1 MRPDERVE
9 TAAQLLGPRVERD
22 VPFGPMTTYRI
33 GGNAAL
39 LYRVRS
45 LADLWHV
52 SSVLSQVDIDV
63 VVAGRGSNML
73 VSDDGFGGLVLVLA
87 GFVDDVELPER
98 GSSDPEVCF
107 GGGVALPVAARLT
120 VGHGLS
126 GFEWAVGVPGSIGG
140 AVRMNAGGHGSDMAT
155 SLESVRLFHLK
166 RGLDVIVSAVDL
178 GMRFRGS
185 ALTDDHVVLSATVR
199 LEWADDPEEGD
210 RRLADIVSWRREH
223 QPGGQNAGSV
233 FVNPEPDKV
242 SAGALIDV
250 LGLRGFRIG
259 SAQVSPKHANFIQA
273 DEGGSALDVLRVM
286 STVRERVKEAHGYD
300 LRSEIRLLG
309 FADTEDDRIRAV
321 AAEGPDVRVATI
333 RLEQAIERA
342 SVPASTSTADHSI
355 PVATLE
361 GRVTAESLDGLT
373 PEAMEELREVFAG
386 DVTAETGRPSDVV
399 VGDAGSEGSTEHA
412 SPRGLDD
419 EVGPAS
425 GGVDDTGRV
434 VIVDDDLRL
443 ADDVA
448 FPQDEHSRTVH
459 VAPTSQRIIIT
470 DDTLGEDGQRVAELV
485 EFDVRTSAL
494 KRLFTRRR
502 TGSLSVGARRKAVLF
517 GVGATV
523 VLVLSAVL
531 VLASPLVAVERVDV
545 EGATYADAALIESVV
560 ESMKGISVLTVDT
573 QSARRRLEAD
583 PWIASARISTY
594 LPDRVLIELEERRPA
609 AWFLGVD
616 NRARVIDV
624 EGRVLAVVEGRP
636 TEFTWID
643 GVGPNLVAGS
653 IADPAYRAAAQLA
666 MSLPD
671 EIEPLVD
678 HLGVTSTSE
687 VTMTLTTGTVVN
699 FGQPVDMRN
708 KLVSVVVLL
717 RRQDPNKIIAI
728 DVSGGTPVVQSS

>member
-1 MRPDERVE
+1 MRQEMLE

-22 VPFGPMTTYRI
+22 APFGAMTTYRV
-33 GGNAAL
+33 GGTAAM

-63 VVAGRGSNML
+63 IVAGRGSNML
-73 VSDDGFGGLVLVLA
+73 VSDNGFAGLVLVLT
-87 GFVDDVELPER
+87 GFADDSTLPDRASGE
-98 GSSDPEVCF
+98 SEVRF
-107 GGGVALPVAARLT
+107 GGAVALPVAARLS

-155 SLESVRLFHLK
+155 SLESVRVFHLK
-166 RGLDVIVSAVDL
+166 RGLDVSVSAVDL

-185 ALTDDHVVLSATVR
+185 ALTDEHVVLSASLR
-199 LEWADDPEEGD
+199 LAWADKPEEGEQ
-210 RRLADIVSWRREH
+210 RLAEIVAWRREN

-233 FVNPEPDKV
+233 FVNPEPGKV

-250 LGLRGFRIG
+250 LGLRGFRVG

-273 DEGGSALDVLRVM
+273 DDGGSAMDVLRVM
-286 STVRERVKEAHGYD
+286 SEVRRRVEEAHGYD
-300 LRSEIRLLG
+300 LRSEIRLVG
-309 FADTEDDRIRAV
+309 FEGIEDDQLRNV
-321 AAEGPDVRVATI
+321 VTSESTSHVATI

-342 SVPASTSTADHSI
+342 SASTNSTTTDHSI

-373 PEAMEELREVFAG
+373 PEAIAELREVFKG
-386 DVTAETGRPSDVV
+386 DVTAERVRPVV
-399 VGDAGSEGSTEHA
+399 ELGAETVS
-412 SPRGLDD
+412 
-419 EVGPAS
+419 PAS
-425 GGVDDTGRV
+425 APVDAVSGDDDRV
-434 VIVDDDLRL
+434 VIIDDDLRS
-443 ADDVA
+443 ADDVD
-448 FPQDEHSRTVH
+448 FPQDVLSKTVH

-470 DDTLGEDGQRVAELV
+470 DDTLGEDGQRVAELI
-485 EFDVRTSAL
+485 EFDARTSAL
-494 KRLFTRRR
+494 RRVFSRRR
-502 TGSLSVGARRKAVLF
+502 LGSLSVGARRKALLY
-517 GVGATV
+517 GGGGTV
-523 VLVLSAVL
+523 VVILAAML

-545 EGATYADAALIESVV
+545 EGVTYADSALVESVA
-560 ESMKGISVLTVDT
+560 ESLQGVSVLTVDT
-573 QSARRRLEAD
+573 ETARRRLEAD

-594 LPDRVLIELEERRPA
+594 LPDRVLIEVQERRPA
-609 AWFLGVD
+609 AWFPGVD

-624 EGRVLAVVEGRP
+624 EGRVLAVVDGRP
-636 TEFTWID
+636 TEYLWID

-666 MSLPD
+666 LSLPT

-678 HLGVTSTSE
+678 HLGVTAASE
-687 VTMTLTTGTVVN
+687 VTMTLTTGTLIN

-717 RRQDPNKIIAI
+717 RRQDPNEIISI

>member
-1 MRPDERVE
+1 MTSSAVLD

-22 VPFGPMTTYRI
+22 VAFGAMTTYRV
-33 GGNAAL
+33 GGTAAL

-73 VSDDGFGGLVLVLA
+73 VADEGFAGLVLVLT
-87 GFVDDVELPER
+87 GFADDSVLPDR
-98 GSSDPEVCF
+98 ASGNADVHF
-107 GGGVALPVAARLT
+107 GGAVALPVAARLS
-120 VGHGLS
+120 VGHGLT

-166 RGLDVIVSAVDL
+166 RGLDVTVSAVDL

-185 ALTDDHVVLSATVR
+185 ALTDEHVVLSASMQ
-199 LEWADDPEEGD
+199 LAWADDPEAGEQ
-210 RRLADIVSWRREH
+210 RLAEIVAWRREN

-233 FVNPEPDKV
+233 FVNPEPGKV

-250 LGLRGFRIG
+250 LGLRGFRVG

-273 DEGGSALDVLRVM
+273 DDGGSALDVLRVM
-286 STVRERVKEAHGYD
+286 SEVRRRVHDAHGYN
-300 LRSEIRLLG
+300 LHSEIRLVG
-309 FADTEDDRIRAV
+309 FEGVEDDHLRNVVIS
-321 AAEGPDVRVATI
+321 ESTSHVATI

-342 SVPASTSTADHSI
+342 AAPTQSSTIDHSI

-373 PEAMEELREVFAG
+373 AEAIAELREVFAG
-386 DVTAETGRPSDVV
+386 DVTAERARPQVEATAQDAAPTSAPPQPLSD
-399 VGDAGSEGSTEHA
+399 
-412 SPRGLDD
+412 DD
-419 EVGPAS
+419 
-425 GGVDDTGRV
+425 RV
-434 VIVDDDLRL
+434 VIVDDDLRS
-443 ADDVA
+443 ADDVD
-448 FPQDEHSRTVH
+448 FPQDVMSKTVH

-470 DDTLGEDGQRVAELV
+470 DDTLGDDGQRVAELV
-485 EFDVRTSAL
+485 EFDARTSAL
-494 KRLFTRRR
+494 KRVLTRRR
-502 TGSLSVGARRKAVLF
+502 MTSLSVGTRRKALLYGGGGSV
-517 GVGATV
+517 VV
-523 VLVLSAVL
+523 VLVAML
-531 VLASPLVAVERVDV
+531 VLASPLVAVERVDI
-545 EGATYADAALIESVV
+545 EGVTYADAALVDSVA
-560 ESMKGISVLTVDT
+560 ESMKGVSVLTVDT
-573 QSARRRLEAD
+573 ETARRRLEAD

-594 LPDRVLIELEERRPA
+594 LPDRVLIEVQERRPA
-609 AWFLGVD
+609 GWFLGVD

-624 EGRVLAVVEGRP
+624 EGRVLALVDGRP
-636 TEFTWID
+636 TDYLWID

-666 MSLPD
+666 LSLPT

-678 HLGVTSTSE
+678 HLGVTPSSE

-717 RRQDPNKIIAI
+717 RRQDPNEIISI

>member
-1 MRPDERVE
+1 MNRTERIE

-22 VPFGPMTTYRI
+22 VPFGSMTTYRV

-39 LYRVRS
+39 LYRVGS

-73 VSDDGFGGLVLVLA
+73 VADAGFEGLVLVLS
-87 GFVDDVELPER
+87 GFADETVLPER
-98 GSSDPEVCF
+98 GVGAPEVRF
-107 GGGVALPVAARLT
+107 GAGVALPVAARVT
-120 VGHGLS
+120 VGHGLT
-126 GFEWAVGVPGSIGG
+126 GFEWAVGVPGSVGG

-155 SLESVRLFHLK
+155 ALESVRLFHLK
-166 RGLDVIVSAVDL
+166 RGLDVTVSAVDL

-199 LEWADDPEEGD
+199 LAWTDDPTAGD
-210 RRLADIVSWRREH
+210 ERLAEIVAWRREH

-233 FVNPEPDKV
+233 FVNPEPGKV

-259 SAQVSPKHANFIQA
+259 SAQVSSKHANFIQA
-273 DEGGSALDVLRVM
+273 DEGGNALDVLRVM
-286 STVRERVKEAHGYD
+286 STLRERVKEAHGYD
-300 LRSEIRLLG
+300 LRSEIRLVG
-309 FADTEDDRIRAV
+309 FDDPDGALMHSM
-321 AAEGPDVRVATI
+321 ASAESDSRVATI

-342 SVPASTSTADHSI
+342 AAPTNATADHSI

-361 GRVTAESLDGLT
+361 GRVTGESQDGLT
-373 PEAMEELREVFAG
+373 PEALEELRAVFAG
-386 DVTAETGRPSDVV
+386 DVTAGTARPAEGTSSEQSGSVPV
-399 VGDAGSEGSTEHA
+399 APTDAGTADVPPSA
-412 SPRGLDD
+412 DD
-419 EVGPAS
+419 S
-425 GGVDDTGRV
+425 GRI

-443 ADDVA
+443 ADDVD

-494 KRLFTRRR
+494 KRLLARRR
-502 TGSLSVGARRKAVLF
+502 RSGMSLGARRKALLVGSG
-517 GVGATV
+517 GVV
-523 VLVLSAVL
+523 VLVLATML

-545 EGATYADAALIESVV
+545 EGATYADAALIESVA

-573 QSARRRLEAD
+573 QSAKRRLEGD
-583 PWIASARISTY
+583 PWIASVRISTF
-594 LPDRVLIELEERRPA
+594 LPDRVLIEVEERRPA

-624 EGRVLAVVEGRP
+624 EGRVLAVVDGRP
-636 TEFTWID
+636 TEYMWID
-643 GVGPNLVAGS
+643 GVGPNLVPGS

-666 MSLPD
+666 KSLPA

-678 HLGVTSTSE
+678 HLGVTATSE
-687 VTMTLTTGTVVN
+687 VTMTLTTGTVIN

-717 RRQDPNKIIAI
+717 RRQDPNEIIAI
-728 DVSGGTPVVQSS
+728 DVSGGTPVVQTS

>member
-1 MRPDERVE
+1 MTSSAVLD

-22 VPFGPMTTYRI
+22 VAFGAMTTYRV
-33 GGNAAL
+33 GGTAAL

-73 VSDDGFGGLVLVLA
+73 VADEGFAGLVLVLT
-87 GFVDDVELPER
+87 GFADDSVLPDRES
-98 GSSDPEVCF
+98 GKSDVHF
-107 GGGVALPVAARLT
+107 GGAVALPVAARLS
-120 VGHGLS
+120 VGHGLT

-166 RGLDVIVSAVDL
+166 RGLDVTVSAVDL

-185 ALTDDHVVLSATVR
+185 ALTDEHVVLSASMQ
-199 LEWADDPEEGD
+199 LAWADDPEAGEQ
-210 RRLADIVSWRREH
+210 RLAEIVAWRREN

-233 FVNPEPDKV
+233 FVNPEPGKV

-250 LGLRGFRIG
+250 LGLRGFRVG

-273 DEGGSALDVLRVM
+273 DDGGSALDVLRVM
-286 STVRERVKEAHGYD
+286 SEVRRRVHDAHGYD
-300 LRSEIRLLG
+300 LHSEIRLVG
-309 FADTEDDRIRAV
+309 FESVEDDQLRNVV
-321 AAEGPDVRVATI
+321 ASESTSHVATI

-342 SVPASTSTADHSI
+342 AAPTQSTTVDHSI

-373 PEAMEELREVFAG
+373 DEAIAELREVFAG
-386 DVTAETGRPSDVV
+386 DVTAERVRPQVESTVQDAAPTSVPAQPLSD
-399 VGDAGSEGSTEHA
+399 
-412 SPRGLDD
+412 DD
-419 EVGPAS
+419 
-425 GGVDDTGRV
+425 RV
-434 VIVDDDLRL
+434 VIVDDDLRS
-443 ADDVA
+443 ADDVD
-448 FPQDEHSRTVH
+448 FPQDVMSKTVH

-470 DDTLGEDGQRVAELV
+470 DDTLGDDGQRVAELV
-485 EFDVRTSAL
+485 EFDARTSAL
-494 KRLFTRRR
+494 KRVLSRRR
-502 TGSLSVGARRKAVLF
+502 LKSVSVSTRRKALLYGGGGSV
-517 GVGATV
+517 VV
-523 VLVLSAVL
+523 VLAAML

-545 EGATYADAALIESVV
+545 EGVTYADAALVDSVA
-560 ESMKGISVLTVDT
+560 ESMKGVSVLTVDT
-573 QSARRRLEAD
+573 ETARRRLEAD

-594 LPDRVLIELEERRPA
+594 LPDRVLIEVQERRPA
-609 AWFLGVD
+609 GWFLGVD
-616 NRARVIDV
+616 NRARVVDV
-624 EGRVLAVVEGRP
+624 EGRVLAVVDGRP
-636 TEFTWID
+636 TDYLWID

-666 MSLPD
+666 LSLPT

-678 HLGVTSTSE
+678 HLGVTPSSE

-717 RRQDPNKIIAI
+717 RRQDPNEIISI

>member
-1 MRPDERVE
+1 MRQEMLE

-22 VPFGPMTTYRI
+22 APFGAMTTYRV
-33 GGNAAL
+33 GGTAAM

-63 VVAGRGSNML
+63 IVAGRGSNML
-73 VSDDGFGGLVLVLA
+73 VSDNGFAGLVLVLT
-87 GFVDDVELPER
+87 GFADDSTLPDRASGE
-98 GSSDPEVCF
+98 SEVRF
-107 GGGVALPVAARLT
+107 GGAVALPVAARLS

-155 SLESVRLFHLK
+155 SLESVRVFHLK
-166 RGLDVIVSAVDL
+166 RGLDVSVSAVDL

-185 ALTDDHVVLSATVR
+185 ALTDEHVVLSASLR
-199 LEWADDPEEGD
+199 LAWADKPEEGEQ
-210 RRLADIVSWRREH
+210 RLAEIVAWRREN

-233 FVNPEPDKV
+233 FVNPEPGKV

-250 LGLRGFRIG
+250 LGVRGFRVG

-273 DEGGSALDVLRVM
+273 DDGGSAMDVLRVM
-286 STVRERVKEAHGYD
+286 SEVRRRVEEAHGYD
-300 LRSEIRLLG
+300 LRSEIRLVG
-309 FADTEDDRIRAV
+309 FEGIEDDQLRNV
-321 AAEGPDVRVATI
+321 V
-333 RLEQAIERA
+333 
-342 SVPASTSTADHSI
+342 TS
-355 PVATLE
+355 E

-373 PEAMEELREVFAG
+373 PEAIAELREVFKG
-386 DVTAETGRPSDVV
+386 DVTAERVRPVV
-399 VGDAGSEGSTEHA
+399 ELGAETVS
-412 SPRGLDD
+412 
-419 EVGPAS
+419 PAS
-425 GGVDDTGRV
+425 APVDAVSGDDDRV
-434 VIVDDDLRL
+434 VIIDDDLRS
-443 ADDVA
+443 ADDVD
-448 FPQDEHSRTVH
+448 FPQDVLSKTVH

-470 DDTLGEDGQRVAELV
+470 DDTLGEDGQRVAELI
-485 EFDVRTSAL
+485 EFDARTSAL
-494 KRLFTRRR
+494 RRVFSRRR
-502 TGSLSVGARRKAVLF
+502 LGSLSVGARRKALLY
-517 GVGATV
+517 GGGGTV
-523 VLVLSAVL
+523 VVILAAML

-545 EGATYADAALIESVV
+545 EGVTYADSALVESVA
-560 ESMKGISVLTVDT
+560 ESLQGVSVLTVDT
-573 QSARRRLEAD
+573 ETARRRLEAD

-594 LPDRVLIELEERRPA
+594 LPDRVLIEVQERRPA
-609 AWFLGVD
+609 AWFPGVD

-624 EGRVLAVVEGRP
+624 EGRVLAVVDGRP
-636 TEFTWID
+636 TEYLWID

-666 MSLPD
+666 LSLPT

-678 HLGVTSTSE
+678 HLGVTAASE
-687 VTMTLTTGTVVN
+687 VTMTLTTGTLIN

-717 RRQDPNKIIAI
+717 RRQDPNEIISI

>member
-1 MRPDERVE
+1 MSGSERVE
-9 TAAQLLGPRVERD
+9 TAARLLGPRVERD
-22 VPFGPMTTYRI
+22 VPFGSMTTYRV

-39 LYRVRS
+39 LYRVGS

-73 VSDDGFGGLVLVLA
+73 VSDAGFEGLVLVLS
-87 GFVDDVELPER
+87 GFADESALPER
-98 GSSDPEVCF
+98 GADAPEVRF
-107 GGGVALPVAARLT
+107 GAAVALPVAARLT
-120 VGHGLS
+120 VGHGLT

-166 RGLDVIVSAVDL
+166 RGLDVTVSAVDL
-178 GMRFRGS
+178 GMRFRGT

-199 LEWADDPEEGD
+199 LAWADDPAAGD
-210 RRLADIVSWRREH
+210 ERLSEIVAWRREH

-233 FVNPEPDKV
+233 FVNPEPGKV
-242 SAGALIDV
+242 SAGALVDV

-259 SAQVSPKHANFIQA
+259 SAQVSSKHANFIQA

-286 STVRERVKEAHGYD
+286 STLRERVKEAHGYD
-300 LRSEIRLLG
+300 LRSEIRLVG
-309 FADTEDDRIRAV
+309 FDDPDDALMQSRAS
-321 AAEGPDVRVATI
+321 AESDSHVATI
-333 RLEQAIERA
+333 RLEQAIGRA
-342 SVPASTSTADHSI
+342 AASTNVTTDHSI

-361 GRVTAESLDGLT
+361 GRVTGESQDGLT
-373 PEAMEELREVFAG
+373 PEALEELRAVFAG
-386 DVTAETGRPSDVV
+386 DVTAGAVRPVVNTESDQPQLGPATALPSDGGAV
-399 VGDAGSEGSTEHA
+399 DMSSST
-412 SPRGLDD
+412 DD
-419 EVGPAS
+419 S
-425 GGVDDTGRV
+425 GRI

-443 ADDVA
+443 ADDVD

-485 EFDVRTSAL
+485 EFDVRTTAL
-494 KRLFTRRR
+494 KRFLARRR
-502 TGSLSVGARRKAVLF
+502 KSGMSLGARRKALLVGSG
-517 GVGATV
+517 GVVA
-523 VLVLSAVL
+523 LVLATML

-545 EGATYADAALIESVV
+545 EGATYADAALIESVA

-573 QSARRRLEAD
+573 QSAKRRLEGD
-583 PWIASARISTY
+583 PWIASARISTF
-594 LPDRVLIELEERRPA
+594 LPDRVLIEVEERRPA

-624 EGRVLAVVEGRP
+624 EGRVLAVVDGRP
-636 TEFTWID
+636 IEYMWID

-666 MSLPD
+666 KSLPA

-678 HLGVTSTSE
+678 HLGVTATSD
-687 VTMTLTTGTVVN
+687 VTMTLTTGTIIN

-717 RRQDPNKIIAI
+717 RRQDPNEIIAI
-728 DVSGGTPVVQSS
+728 DVSGGTPVVQTS